1 MFSSPARVKILILG
15 FFANV
20 VYQTK
25 SEIYVDGSRTLKRH
39 SGHGVAFANF
49 AAHKF
54 SYLNITPLVSFSV
67 TEFRECGKHC
77 VDHSSCFSF
86 NGAAFRTWRERLC
99 ANCCQAINTTNQAV
113 LLPVRYI
120 ITSAEWWVKRIR
132 SMHCISHKV
141 RVGGKILKHLIFIP
155 IRKFKLF
162 FYICIK
168 TITAFLF
175 YLGSVYLHRYRTHQ
189 LIFLF

>member
-1 MFSSPARVKILILG
+1 MPSSLARVKILILG

-86 NGAAFRTWRERLC
+86 NGAAFRDVEGKTLC
-99 ANCCQAINTTNQAV
+99 E
-113 LLPVRYI
+113 LLPSDKYNKSSSFVASQIYHHFSIMVGKKNSFDALYI
-120 ITSAEWWVKRIR
+120 S
-132 SMHCISHKV
+132 
-141 RVGGKILKHLIFIP
+141 
-155 IRKFKLF
+155 
-162 FYICIK
+162 
-168 TITAFLF
+168 
-175 YLGSVYLHRYRTHQ
+175 
-189 LIFLF
+189 